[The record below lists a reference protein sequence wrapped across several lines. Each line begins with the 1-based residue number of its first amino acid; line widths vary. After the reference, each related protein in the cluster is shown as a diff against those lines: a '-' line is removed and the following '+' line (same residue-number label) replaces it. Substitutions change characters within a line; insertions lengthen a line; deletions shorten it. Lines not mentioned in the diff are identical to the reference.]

1 MDEKYMPRDCFMNT
15 QQEADVVTVANILSS
30 RPSKVTSTTRLAA
43 LLAQKPVIGGY
54 GRRFDKVQITDI
66 LETDLGVEWGSLV
79 QKALDCSEPAKY
91 RSIFLFSLLA
101 FSPLADMELLTSI
114 ISFALIP
121 KLKELAL
128 PDADSY
134 CDFVPAQICEVDTIG
149 LLMGGAKRPYIPPD
163 NLQIGQLAIQRLKHE
178 AEAASACKSLA
189 KSLVAQWPSRDFDQD
204 QLAAVEPM
212 FLDREEALFRIRPE
226 WIRLVDNFRFSQHL
240 DQVQLVLSQYAIE
253 CAPSGLPV
261 VVSDTHPPE
270 LDPIRNRGSDCPT
283 LQKLLERDIPMPP
296 TLLTKRMPP
305 ILGNLPNGRP
315 SMPLTPSSNG
325 DEPKNVPISVH
336 VGELR
341 KLVAP
346 YQRSPSMIHQR
357 YGAELQQSI
366 KALGKYLATPT
377 QPQESLNKTKLRTE
391 LFNAKENISRM
402 LQDIQGALQQGD
414 KRSKWLFPVGLW
426 PKMTIRT
433 LLTELRTTSGTK
445 FGNGVK
451 ETLVNL
457 ALAVTTYQR
466 LLRLLDAFLKRRR
479 QQMAD
484 ELDNIGHTNWSPM
497 EHVDWLLLEV
507 DSNVMLRSDQINV
520 ALATISP
527 KSGRNSVVQ
536 LLMGKG
542 KTSCILRMSS
552 IRNFLNLI
560 DLFHSNSSTHPC

>member
-1 MDEKYMPRDCFMNT
+1 
-15 QQEADVVTVANILSS
+15 
-30 RPSKVTSTTRLAA
+30 
-43 LLAQKPVIGGY
+43 
-54 GRRFDKVQITDI
+54 
-66 LETDLGVEWGSLV
+66 
-79 QKALDCSEPAKY
+79 
-91 RSIFLFSLLA
+91 
-101 FSPLADMELLTSI
+101 
-114 ISFALIP
+114 
-121 KLKELAL
+121 
-128 PDADSY
+128 
-134 CDFVPAQICEVDTIG
+134 
-149 LLMGGAKRPYIPPD
+149 
-163 NLQIGQLAIQRLKHE
+163 
-178 AEAASACKSLA
+178 
-189 KSLVAQWPSRDFDQD
+189 
-204 QLAAVEPM
+204 
-212 FLDREEALFRIRPE
+212 
-226 WIRLVDNFRFSQHL
+226 
-240 DQVQLVLSQYAIE
+240 
-253 CAPSGLPV
+253 
-261 VVSDTHPPE
+261 
-270 LDPIRNRGSDCPT
+270 
-283 LQKLLERDIPMPP
+283 
-296 TLLTKRMPP
+296 
-305 ILGNLPNGRP
+305 
-315 SMPLTPSSNG
+315 
-325 DEPKNVPISVH
+325 
-336 VGELR
+336 
-341 KLVAP
+341 
-346 YQRSPSMIHQR
+346 
-357 YGAELQQSI
+357 
-366 KALGKYLATPT
+366 
-377 QPQESLNKTKLRTE
+377 LNKTKLRTE

-466 LLRLLDAFLKRRR
+466 LLRLLDALLKRRR

-552 IRNFLNLI
+552 ICNFLNLV